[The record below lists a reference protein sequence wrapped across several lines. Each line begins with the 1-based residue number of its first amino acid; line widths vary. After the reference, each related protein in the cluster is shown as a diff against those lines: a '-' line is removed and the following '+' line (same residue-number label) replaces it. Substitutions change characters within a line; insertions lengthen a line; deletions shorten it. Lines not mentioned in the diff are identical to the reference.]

1 MATTVRNIVIVL
13 AIAALIVLIP
23 GGGSGGTFA
32 LQAVSLVFL
41 GVIGWFAYVSYREH
55 KMSLYS
61 LGTAKRGIL
70 YGAVGV
76 IILTLAASDR
86 LLHHASAAGK
96 LAWILL
102 LIGSAYAVFS
112 VIWSA
117 RKY

>member
-1 MATTVRNIVIVL
+1 MATTIRNIVIVL

-55 KMSLYS
+55 KIALYS
-61 LGTAKRGIL
+61 LGARRGIL
-70 YGAVGV
+70 YAAAAVV
-76 IILTLAASDR
+76 VLTLTATNR
-86 LLHHASAAGK
+86 LFNSTTGK
-96 LAWILL
+96 LAWLLL
-102 LIGSAYAVFS
+102 LIGAAYAVFA

>member
-1 MATTVRNIVIVL
+1 MATTIRNIVIVL

-41 GVIGWFAYVSYREH
+41 GVLGWFAYVSYRENRIA
-55 KMSLYS
+55 LYS
-61 LGTAKRGIL
+61 FGDGRRGIL
-70 YGAVGV
+70 YAAAGV
-76 IILTLAASDR
+76 VVVTLTATNRLFASTT
-86 LLHHASAAGK
+86 GK
-96 LAWILL
+96 LAWLLL
-102 LIGSAYAVFS
+102 LIGAAYAVFA